1 MVNKDLFINELLTYA
16 SFYIHNSSIT
26 NIKKIIDGFYD
37 NEDIITAKKLLW
49 EVAGSKLSSYS
60 ERKTTENR
68 TSAEANINDIFE
80 ALQKLDSIE
89 SLPIFVAKDVEKIP
103 DRQPEEINLI
113 AIVNRISKLE
123 KRNKYYEEALSNH
136 EIDLQYI
143 KSLEFEHK
151 INEINNQINE
161 LECRHKIKE
170 VTTIENEEYNSGIT
184 ANDDSHWKSIDDN

>member
-103 DRQPEEINLI
+103 DSQR
-113 AIVNRISKLE
+113 K
-123 KRNKYYEEALSNH
+123 
-136 EIDLQYI
+136 
-143 KSLEFEHK
+143 
-151 INEINNQINE
+151 
-161 LECRHKIKE
+161 
-170 VTTIENEEYNSGIT
+170 
-184 ANDDSHWKSIDDN
+184 